1 LSTVSW
7 KGIAEN
13 IIGIEPSGDMLKI
26 AKQKADEST
35 SFIKA
40 YSNNTTLPNTCADAV
55 ICSQSFHWMGPITTL
70 DEINRILKP
79 NGIFQLLIAIGHQL
93 QIGMPKKH
101 IWNYI

>member
-1 LSTVSW
+1 MNEHKNADRFTGFADVY
-7 KGIAEN
+7 EN
-13 IIGIEPSGDMLKI
+13 ARSEMPQYLTKI
-26 AKQKADEST
+26 
-35 SFIKA
+35 
-40 YSNNTTLPNTCADAV
+40 